1 MKEILKDIILKKIT
15 EIGEGMLDGFFPAK
29 YPEARMWRNILGLD
43 KKYVFSKKNFSS
55 IISKLKKDG
64 LIESKGSKKRFL
76 WSITKKGKKYLERK
90 DTLPK
95 HDGIT
100 RIVIFDIPER
110 ERKKRR
116 WLREN
121 LLELEYR
128 QLQKSVWIGDAPL
141 SEKFYKDSD
150 ILSLR
155 EYVYIF
161 TVLGKGTLEKDK

>member
-1 MKEILKDIILKKIT
+1 MTQSLRNLILKKVF
-15 EIGEGMLDGFFPAK
+15 EIGQGMLDGFFPAK
-29 YPEARMWRNILGLD
+29 YPEARMWRGILGLD
-43 KKYVFSKKNFSS
+43 EKYVFSKRTFSS
-55 IISKLKKDG
+55 ILSKLRKEG
-64 LIESKGSKKRFL
+64 LVERIGARKESL
-76 WSITKKGKKYLERK
+76 WTITQKGKNYIQNSIS
-90 DTLPK
+90 PK

-100 RIVIFDIPER
+100 RIIIFDIPEK

-121 LLELEYR
+121 LLGLEYR

-155 EYVYIF
+155 EYVHVF
-161 TVLGKGTLEKDK
+161 KVVGDGTLRDKK